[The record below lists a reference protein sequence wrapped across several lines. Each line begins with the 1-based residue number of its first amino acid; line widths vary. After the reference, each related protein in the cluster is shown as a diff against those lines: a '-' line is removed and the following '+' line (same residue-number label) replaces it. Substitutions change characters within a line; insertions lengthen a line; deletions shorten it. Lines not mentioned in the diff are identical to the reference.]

1 MPELPEVEV
10 CRRGLAPELVGARI
24 EGVKIRA
31 PKLRQDIP
39 RELLEVLPGCQIV
52 AVRRRAKY
60 LLIDCQREGV
70 QGSLFIHLGMS
81 SRSRSMT
88 ILNWCWLNI
97 YCALLTRVAL
107 GLCFGNRGHRRLLNC
122 ILCSHRRG
130 LSRYQRLSRSTGF
143 LRLFRKEVGQSSRP

>member
-60 LLIDCQREGV
+60 LLIDCRRAGF
-70 QGSLFIHLGMS
+70 SDHS
-81 SRSRSMT
+81 S
-88 ILNWCWLNI
+88 
-97 YCALLTRVAL
+97 
-107 GLCFGNRGHRRLLNC
+107 GD
-122 ILCSHRRG
+122 
-130 LSRYQRLSRSTGF
+130 
-143 LRLFRKEVGQSSRP
+143 VGQFALRAT